1 MVQNITNFNRIITCL
16 TDQDIYSLFSNFRTI
31 FKSFYSAM
39 AVALE
44 LFYIN
49 HNFPDALKLCCLL
62 VMEANKSLHAF

>member
-16 TDQDIYSLFSNFRTI
+16 IKIYILYFRTI